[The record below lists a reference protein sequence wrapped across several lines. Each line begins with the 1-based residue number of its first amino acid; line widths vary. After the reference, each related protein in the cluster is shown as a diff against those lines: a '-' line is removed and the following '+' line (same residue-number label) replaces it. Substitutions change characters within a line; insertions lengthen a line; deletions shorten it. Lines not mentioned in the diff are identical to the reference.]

1 MGEIDNTNKDIFA
14 DDLTW
19 REQEV
24 LALLSERLTNR
35 EIAGRLHLAETTV
48 KDYVARI
55 LSKLY
60 VKNRRQAVERAE
72 ALGLLGGDRKAQTR
86 AAIILPAEPTPFV
99 GRVDELA
106 EINRQ
111 LVESRLLTLVGPG
124 GIGKTRLALKA
135 AEGVAGDFKDG
146 CYFVPLVPIHS
157 VDLIIQTI
165 AEGVR
170 FPLATH
176 EDPQHQLIRYLR
188 GKQILLVIDSFEHLL
203 DGAGFISKIISAA
216 PGVKV
221 MATSR
226 ERLNLQS
233 ETMLVVGGMDLP
245 EQLDEYDPRNFD
257 AIRLFVLS
265 AGKVRPGYDPSEAEL
280 SRIAEICRIVQG
292 MPLAIELAAAW
303 LHILSVDEII
313 EELKKGIEILSTD
326 ARDAPERHRSI
337 HSVFDHSWMMLD
349 EREQDIFMHLSVFQ
363 GGFTRH
369 AAQLV
374 TGASLQNLTGFI
386 NKSFLSLDPDSG
398 RLEIHEMLRQYTQE
412 QLEKDPEGSLSAQ
425 ENHAAYYADFMEQKW
440 GEIKHERQMQAIA
453 EIEVEIKNVRLACRY
468 YLIQK
473 NACQLRKFIQS
484 FREFCWIRGWNHT
497 GMDLFAEFVN
507 GLDGLQDEESVVTHA
522 LAMAYQGYFMSWLGL
537 SDQGFELAKGSVR
550 ILGQLDRPEALVFA
564 YESLALNAYY
574 LNLFPEEMAG
584 KNKLLALAKY
594 LDDKWLMG
602 LALFELSMV
611 AIRNDDYLEA
621 DRLAQSSL
629 DLYQEIGN
637 PIRSTLS
644 LLPIG
649 HAAMARGEYQL
660 ANDSYQRIL
669 RISRET
675 GFLWGIGKANKYLG
689 NLALTIGKIEQ
700 AEEYLHESLKITNEI
715 GLVTDKLN
723 LLIEYACL
731 LSAQGETG
739 QAADLLRL
747 IIRHPAS
754 HQFRLGEGRIMDSAV
769 RMLEELDQ
777 RYPAEDHTA
786 GLERSHELEIDEVIL
801 ELVRQNR

>member
-1 MGEIDNTNKDIFA
+1 MGEIDNSNRDIFI

-24 LALLSERLTNR
+24 LSLLTERLTNR
-35 EIAGRLHLAETTV
+35 EIAVRLHLAESTV

-72 ALGLLGGDRKAQTR
+72 ALGLLEGERKARIR

-99 GRVDELA
+99 GRKGELA
-106 EINRQ
+106 EINRR
-111 LVESRLLTLVGPG
+111 LAETRLLTLIGPG

-135 AEGVAGDFKDG
+135 AEGVAGDFVDG
-146 CYFVPLVPIHS
+146 CYFVSLVPIHS

-203 DGAGFISKIISAA
+203 DGAGFISEIVKAA

-245 EQLDEYDPRNFD
+245 EQTDEYDPRNFD
-257 AIRLFVLS
+257 AIRLFVQS
-265 AGKVRPGYDPSEAEL
+265 ANKVRPGYDPSPAEL
-280 SRIAEICRIVQG
+280 ARIAGICRIVQG

-303 LHILSVDEII
+303 LHILSVEEIHQ
-313 EELKKGIEILSTD
+313 ELEKGIEILSTD
-326 ARDAPERHRSI
+326 TRDAPERHRSI

-349 EREQDIFMHLSVFQ
+349 ESEQDIFMHLSVFQ

-369 AAQLV
+369 AAQNV
-374 TGASLQNLTGFI
+374 TGASLQNLTGFV
-386 NKSFLSLDPDSG
+386 NKSFFSLNPDSG

-412 QLEKDPEGSLSAQ
+412 KLEKDPDGNISAQ
-425 ENHAAYYADFMEQKW
+425 ENHAAYYAEFMEQKW
-440 GEIKHERQMQAIA
+440 AEIKDERQIQAIA
-453 EIEVEIKNVRLACRY
+453 EIEAEIKNVRLACRY
-468 YLIQK
+468 YLNQK
-473 NACQLRKFIQS
+473 KAFQLRKFIQS
-484 FREFCWIRGWNHT
+484 FREFCWIRGWNQS
-497 GMDLFAEFVN
+497 GMELFAEVVA
-507 GLDGLQDEESVVTHA
+507 GLDGLDDEESVVTHA

-537 SDQGFELAKGSVR
+537 SDEGFELAKGSVR
-550 ILGQLDRPEALVFA
+550 ILNQLDRPEALVFA

-584 KNKLLALAKY
+584 KNKLLTLAKY
-594 LDDKWLMG
+594 LDDKWLMA
-602 LALFELSMV
+602 LAFFELSMV
-611 AIRNDDYLEA
+611 AIRNDNYLDA
-621 DRLAQSSL
+621 DRLAKSSL
-629 DLYQEIGN
+629 DFFQEIGN
-637 PIRSTLS
+637 SIRSTLS

-649 HAAMARGEYQL
+649 HAAMARGEYEV
-660 ANDSYQRIL
+660 ADDCYRRIL
-669 RISRET
+669 QISRDT
-675 GFLWGIGKANKYLG
+675 GFLWGIGKASKYLG
-689 NLALTIGKIEQ
+689 NLALSIGKTRQ
-700 AEEYLHESLKITNEI
+700 AEEYLLESLKITNEI

-731 LSAQGETG
+731 LSALGDTG
-739 QAADLLRL
+739 QAAGLLRL
-747 IIRHPAS
+747 IIQHPAS
-754 HQFRLGEGRIMDSAV
+754 HQFRLGEGRIIDSAE
-769 RMLEELDQ
+769 RMLAEIEQ
-777 RYPAEDHTA
+777 RFPAGDHTA
-786 GLERSHELEIDEVIL
+786 DLERSHELEIDEVIL